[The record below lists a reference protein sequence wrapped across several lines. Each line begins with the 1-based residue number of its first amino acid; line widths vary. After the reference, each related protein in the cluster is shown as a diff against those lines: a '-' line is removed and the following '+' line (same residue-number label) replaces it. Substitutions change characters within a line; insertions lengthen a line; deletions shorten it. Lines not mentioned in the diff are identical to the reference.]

1 MGLSCSRFKKAV
13 CSNCFVSMILW
24 FSFFS
29 NENTLQFDMFLYL
42 SVVYPT
48 SVEYNC
54 SIVII
59 AVKVMKMEWIVCI
72 LAATLA
78 GIGTGLVGLSA
89 APRYGTASDHCT
101 CFCFCGT
108 VHQARSGYHYRTDCS
123 KLDSWSC
130 RSDPVIKGV

>member
-1 MGLSCSRFKKAV
+1 
-13 CSNCFVSMILW
+13 
-24 FSFFS
+24 
-29 NENTLQFDMFLYL
+29 MFLYL

-72 LAATLA
+72 LAAALA

-89 APRYGTASDHCT
+89 ATVMVPLLIIAPVSAFVELYTKHGLDTITVPIAASLIL
-101 CFCFCGT
+101 G
-108 VHQARSGYHYRTDCS
+108 AAA
-123 KLDSWSC
+123 L
-130 RSDPVIKGV
+130 IL

>member
-54 SIVII
+54 TIVII
-59 AVKVMKMEWIVCI
+59 AVKVMKMVWIVCI
-72 LAATLA
+72 LAAALA

-89 APRYGTASDHCT
+89 ATVMVPLLIIAPVSAFVELYTKHGLDTITVPIAASLIL
-101 CFCFCGT
+101 G
-108 VHQARSGYHYRTDCS
+108 AAA
-123 KLDSWSC
+123 L
-130 RSDPVIKGV
+130 IL